1 MDSAP
6 RDLEAVLGRRLPTF
20 QAAERVRLATAYL
33 QGVRD
38 HALAQ
43 TMGSG
48 PVPTALSMERAGL
61 IAHVCRALGRVL
73 TEEEIRA
80 LLRVPSATARS
91 LRKTVLAV
99 YDDVPQLSFT
109 AAFEGAR
116 RDGRGSAGAITDGY
130 RVKFASAERM
140 ELAQSELERQGFT
153 WEPMQTS
160 ASVHVLLID
169 ARFPLGEVLEK

>member
-6 RDLEAVLGRRLPTF
+6 RDLEAVLARRLPTSD
-20 QAAERVRLATAYL
+20 AAERTRLATAYL
-33 QGVRD
+33 QGVVD
-38 HALAQ
+38 HALEG
-43 TMGSG
+43 TIGSG

-61 IAHVCRALGRVL
+61 LAHVCRALGRVL

-80 LLRVPSATARS
+80 LLRVTTTTARS
-91 LRKTVLAV
+91 LRKTTLAL

-140 ELAQSELERQGFT
+140 ELAQSELERQGFAF
-153 WEPMQTS
+153 EPLQTS

-169 ARFPLGEVLEK
+169 ARFPLDQVLGQ